1 MPNPSKPS
9 PLAKFKPE
17 ANYHIYNRT
26 NARERLF
33 RDDEDRRYFLGQ
45 FKKYLSDSVDAY
57 AFCLLPNHF
66 HFAVRIKSAATL
78 LHLASQTPQL
88 ERTIPQQ
95 ELLLSAPHEDYDYHE
110 LIERQFTRMF
120 TAYAMYFNQRYQR
133 NGNLFYRPF
142 KRVAV
147 DDDNYLPWLIY
158 YIHQNPRKHKIM
170 NKFLQYKWS
179 SYSILVSD
187 RPTALLRETV
197 YEIFG
202 SRPHF
207 IAFHEGTEP
216 IKQPE
221 HLNLEIED

>member
-1 MPNPSKPS
+1 MPNPSKPEH
-9 PLAKFKPE
+9 LAKFKPE

-26 NARERLF
+26 NSRELLF
-33 RDDEDRRYFLGQ
+33 RDDADRKYFLEQ
-45 FKKYLSDSVDAY
+45 YKRFLSDSIDTY

-66 HFAVRIKSAATL
+66 HFAIHIKPAADL
-78 LHLASQTPQL
+78 LRLAFHTPQL

-95 ELLLSAPHEDYDYHE
+95 ELLVFDPLEDFDYHQV
-110 LIERQFTRMF
+110 IERQFTRLF
-120 TAYAMYFNQRYQR
+120 TAYAMYFNRRYQR

-158 YIHQNPRKHKIM
+158 YIHQNPRKHKIT
-170 NKFLQYKWS
+170 KQFLQYKWS
-179 SYSILVSD
+179 SYSVLVSD
-187 RPTALLRETV
+187 RPTALLRATV

-216 IKQPE
+216 DKPKNS
-221 HLNLEIED
+221 NLEIED